1 MSNQYTVAEVA
12 GHKDE
17 SKGIWIII
25 DHGVYDITNFI
36 DEHPGGPK
44 ILKRMAGKDSSKPF
58 WKYHN
63 AKVLEKYGDKLRV
76 GTVKEQEKL

>member
-25 DHGVYDITNFI
+25 DHGVYDIT
-36 DEHPGGPK
+36 
-44 ILKRMAGKDSSKPF
+44 SK
-58 WKYHN
+58 
-63 AKVLEKYGDKLRV
+63 
-76 GTVKEQEKL
+76 

>member
-1 MSNQYTVAEVA
+1 MREMTTGECIEQSGFAYIRTPLLP
-12 GHKDE
+12 D
-17 SKGIWIII
+17 
-25 DHGVYDITNFI
+25 FI